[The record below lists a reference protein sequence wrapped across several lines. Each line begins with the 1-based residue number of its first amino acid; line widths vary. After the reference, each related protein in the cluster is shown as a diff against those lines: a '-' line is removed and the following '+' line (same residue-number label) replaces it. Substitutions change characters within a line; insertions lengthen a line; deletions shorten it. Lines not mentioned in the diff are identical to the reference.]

1 MNAMRRSIRMS
12 CLVLAG
18 LLLGAGPAVEA
29 QPAGPPAGSGTGRQL
44 AAPRAALGLNI
55 AGDSDQRGEG
65 LPVVGVSPDGAAAQ
79 AGLQAGDVLV
89 SIDGKSLRA
98 DGDRSARQILME
110 HMRNVE
116 PGDKVALEYRRDG
129 KTTRVDVL
137 AQPMG
142 PPTFGGMMRALPL
155 PEGFVEG
162 LPEAGRGLFRGAGV
176 FGDIELVAMT
186 PKLGQYFGTEKGL
199 LVLRAPRDSR
209 LGLEEGDVIV
219 DIAGRVPTGPDHARR
234 ILGSY
239 QSGEKLVIN
248 VMRMKKKVAVNIDV
262 PDGPGRGAARYE
274 RRVTPRAGGPEAA
287 PVPFN
292 EPRIG
297 PAPRRVPPLPRS
309 PERA

>member
-1 MNAMRRSIRMS
+1 MNAKPRSIPMPL
-12 CLVLAG
+12 LVLAG
-18 LLLGAGPAVEA
+18 LLLSAGPAVAA
-29 QPAGPPAGSGTGRQL
+29 QPAGPPEGSGPGMQR

-55 AGDSDQRGEG
+55 AGDEGPRGEG
-65 LPVVGVSPDGAAAQ
+65 VPIVGVSPDGAAAQ
-79 AGLQAGDVLV
+79 AGLQAGDLLV
-89 SIDGKSLRA
+89 SIDGKALKA
-98 DGDRSARQILME
+98 DGERSARQILME
-110 HMRNVE
+110 HMRSVE

-129 KTTRVDVL
+129 RTTQVEVV
-137 AQPMG
+137 AQPLG

-162 LPEAGRGLFRGAGV
+162 LPEAGRRLFRGAGV

-186 PKLGQYFGTEKGL
+186 PKLGQYFGTDKGL
-199 LVLRAPRDSR
+199 LVLRSPRDSR

-219 DIAGRVPTGPDHARR
+219 DIAGRVPAGPDHARR

-248 VMRMKKKVAVNIDV
+248 VLRMKKKVAVNIEV
-262 PDGPGRGAARYE
+262 PEGEGRGAARFE
-274 RRVTPRAGGPEAA
+274 RRVLPPGRGPAGG

-292 EPRIG
+292 G
-297 PAPRRVPPLPRS
+297 PDPRRMPSPPRG

>member
-1 MNAMRRSIRMS
+1 MNAMRQSIRMS
-12 CLVLAG
+12 FLVLAG
-18 LLLGAGPAVEA
+18 LLLGAGSAIAA
-29 QPAGPPAGSGTGRQL
+29 QPAGPPAGSGPGTQRV
-44 AAPRAALGLNI
+44 APRAALGLNI
-55 AGDSDQRGEG
+55 AGDEDQGGEG
-65 LPVVGVSPDGAAAQ
+65 VPIVGVSPDGGAAQ

-89 SIDGKSLRA
+89 SIDDKALRA

-110 HMRNVE
+110 HMRAVE

-129 KTTRVDVL
+129 KTARVDVL
-137 AQPMG
+137 AQPLG
-142 PPTFGGMMRALPL
+142 PPTFGGVMRALPL

-162 LPEAGRGLFRGAGV
+162 LPEAGRALFRGAGV
-176 FGDIELVAMT
+176 FGDIELVALT

-209 LGLEEGDVIV
+209 LGLEEGDVIM

-262 PDGPGRGAARYE
+262 PEVGRRGAARFE
-274 RRVTPRAGGPEAA
+274 RRAVPPPRGPEGA
-287 PVPFN
+287 PMPFDGP
-292 EPRIG
+292 EPRR
-297 PAPRRVPPLPRS
+297 PPPPRV